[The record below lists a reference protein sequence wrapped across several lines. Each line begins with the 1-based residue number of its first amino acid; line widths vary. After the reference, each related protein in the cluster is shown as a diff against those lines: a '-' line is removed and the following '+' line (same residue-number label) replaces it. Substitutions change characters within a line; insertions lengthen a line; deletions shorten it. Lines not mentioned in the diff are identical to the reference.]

1 MARPVKP
8 PAEQLTERAIFRV
21 TEGEARQIEQAAADS
36 GQTVSDFV
44 RGSVLKAPP
53 RRTKATPERAALIV
67 ALGTLGFIR
76 SDINQILKDRWAYK
90 FVEPERVESIFAR
103 IEAIAD
109 HIHNSLENDR

>member
-21 TEGEARQIEQAAADS
+21 TESEARQLEQAAADS

-44 RGSVLKAPP
+44 RGLVLKAKP

-76 SDINQILKDRWAYK
+76 SDINQVLKDRWAYK